1 MKLNLRST
9 LPLLMGVAFFYSA
22 CKKVDN
28 STPASSK
35 NTDEASLAIA
45 KNLVQ
50 SLNGS
55 LGGAALKDG
64 IKISPNLMSTSK
76 IKLQSTD
83 VQCGFYRD
91 SSLNLDYRQG
101 DTVRSHTTGNINYF
115 FVCNEGKTIGYD
127 LLDSIS
133 TVGKGPGYTF
143 AYALA
148 QNYHVR
154 GLNSNNSNFSLNG
167 TLKSYADNEYT
178 VYVNS
183 SASVHNIY
191 TFSDLYVHAD
201 DNFDITS
208 GTATFQSIGK
218 THSGAWDYSGSIVFL
233 GNHKAKL
240 TFLSKVYWV
249 DLTTGA
255 VTPA

>member
-1 MKLNLRST
+1 MKLNLRSA
-9 LPLLMGVAFFYSA
+9 LPLLMGMAIFYSA
-22 CKKVDN
+22 CKKTDN
-28 STPASSK
+28 KPAS
-35 NTDEASLAIA
+35 NATTDAASTAIA

-50 SLNGS
+50 SLSGAF
-55 LGGAALKDG
+55 GGASIKDG
-64 IKISPNLMSTSK
+64 IKISPNVVASASK
-76 IKLQSTD
+76 LKMQSVD
-83 VQCGFYRD
+83 VQCGFYSD
-91 SSLNLDYRQG
+91 SSLNLTFNQG
-101 DTVRSHTTGNINYF
+101 DTLKSHTTGSIKYF
-115 FVCNEGKTIGYD
+115 FICNDGKAIGYD

-133 TVGKGPGYTF
+133 TSGSGPGYAF

-154 GLNSNNSNFSLNG
+154 GLNSNNSNFSLDG
-167 TLKSYADNEYT
+167 TLKSYVDNNYT

-191 TFSDLYVHAD
+191 TFSNLYVHAD

-208 GTATFQSIGK
+208 GTATFESIGK
-218 THSGAWDYSGSIVFL
+218 THSGAWDYSGTIVFL

-249 DLTTGA
+249 DLITGA
-255 VTPA
+255 VTPV

>member
-1 MKLNLRST
+1 MKLNLRSA
-9 LPLLMGVAFFYSA
+9 LPLLMGVAIFYSA
-22 CKKVDN
+22 CKKTDN
-28 STPASSK
+28 KPASSTT
-35 NTDEASLAIA
+35 TDAASTAIA

-50 SLNGS
+50 SLSGAF
-55 LGGAALKDG
+55 GGASIKDG
-64 IKISPNLMSTSK
+64 IKISPNVMASTSK
-76 IKLQSTD
+76 LKMQSVD
-83 VQCGFYRD
+83 VQCGFYSD
-91 SSLNLDYRQG
+91 SSLNLTFNQG
-101 DTVRSHTTGNINYF
+101 DTLKSHTTGSIKYF
-115 FVCNEGKTIGYD
+115 FICNDGKAIGYD

-133 TVGKGPGYTF
+133 TSGSGPGYAF

-154 GLNSNNSNFSLNG
+154 GLNSNNSNFSLDG
-167 TLKSYADNEYT
+167 TLKSYVDNNYT

-191 TFSDLYVHAD
+191 TFSNLYVHAD

-208 GTATFQSIGK
+208 GTATFESIGK
-218 THSGAWDYSGSIVFL
+218 THSGAWDYSGTIVFL

-249 DLTTGA
+249 DLITGA

>member
-1 MKLNLRST
+1 MKLNLRNT
-9 LPLLMGVAFFYSA
+9 LPLLMAVAIFYSA
-22 CKKVDN
+22 CKKTEN
-28 STPASSK
+28 KPASSTT
-35 NTDEASLAIA
+35 TDAASLAIA

-50 SLNGS
+50 SLSGAF
-55 LGGAALKDG
+55 GGASIKDG
-64 IKISPNLMSTSK
+64 IQVSPNVMSSTSK
-76 IKLQSTD
+76 LKMQSKD
-83 VQCGFYRD
+83 VQCGFYSD
-91 SSLNLDYRQG
+91 SSLNLDYKLG
-101 DTVRSHTTGNINYF
+101 DTVASHTTGSINYF
-115 FVCNEGKTIGYD
+115 FICNGDNTIGYD
-127 LLDSIS
+127 LRDSIS
-133 TVGKGPGYTF
+133 TAGKGPGYTF
-143 AYALA
+143 AYALT

-167 TLKSYADNEYT
+167 TLKSYVDNEYT

-191 TFSDLYVHAD
+191 TFSNLYVHAD

-208 GTATFQSIGK
+208 GTATFESIGK
-218 THSGAWDYSGSIVFL
+218 THSGAWDYSGTITFL

-249 DLTTGA
+249 DLITGT